1 MMSTLGV
8 ENGQRGEIIQSML
21 KESESEKE
29 FMATALKLAK
39 ESLLTSG
46 VTAQWLKDGIIT
58 EAQKKFY
65 DNLIKQGKGEKV
77 SSGSGKGSVKTAP
90 WASVTVKKTSPR
102 ASAKLPTM
110 KSLGSDSRKPFAIS
124 SIKQGAKL
132 PTMADLKRAMAEM
145 PEVKFSTIPR

>member
-39 ESLLTSG
+39 ESLLASG

-77 SSGSGKGSVKTAP
+77 SRGRGSVKTAP

-110 KSLGSDSRKPFAIS
+110 KSLGSNSRKPFAIS
-124 SIKQGAKL
+124 SIRQGAKL

-145 PEVKFSTIPR
+145 PEVKFSTVPR